1 MKTVAVGATIEGG
14 LNLDEIEMMRWMEL
28 RFTSEGEL
36 GESVFDLLCGAI
48 EEREGPRMLFRL
60 LAWKLLGS
68 GVIHWDG

>member
-1 MKTVAVGATIEGG
+1 
-14 LNLDEIEMMRWMEL
+14 MEL

-60 LAWKLLGS
+60 LA
-68 GVIHWDG
+68 

>member
-1 MKTVAVGATIEGG
+1 MKTVAVGARIEGG
-14 LNLDEIEMMRWMEL
+14 LNLDEIEMMEL

-60 LAWKLLGS
+60 LA
-68 GVIHWDG
+68 